1 MYIIPFFCNNVSKLR
16 AFGAM
21 TTYNFFAQ
29 SLGDFSSDIKCAN
42 SVKPTSR
49 VMVYEKHGNPAACAS
64 IPTTGKPSNL
74 DGKRKQS
81 IAFIKSGTSFL
92 IPKNLTYSVNPS
104 WVICF

>member
-49 VMVYEKHGNPAACAS
+49 VMVYEKNMVTLLLVLRFQLQASPQTLTVKGN
-64 IPTTGKPSNL
+64 
-74 DGKRKQS
+74 
-81 IAFIKSGTSFL
+81 
-92 IPKNLTYSVNPS
+92 NPLLS
-104 WVICF
+104 LNQEHLFSSLKI